1 MSCFAPV
8 VSSLTFLLKGSFVD
22 LDCIFLQSKY
32 VSVTISKRNKGFLS
46 LCYHSIIRKQI
57 YEKGNLF
64 HLYCSNN
71 LFHSRY
77 LMLSSH
83 YGTCHKYSSSLDC
96 SLAEAMQPRAPRD
109 VSVWW
114 TMIHWIYDVNCRCD
128 PKPASSISV
137 QIFEIPMVLLLKNN
151 HLKFL
156 TNWYNRSPVFHF
168 FLDHTQEWSWRA
180 PFAQDQ
186 RPPLAML

>member
-96 SLAEAMQPRAPRD
+96 SLAEAMQPRAPLNQ
-109 VSVWW
+109 W
-114 TMIHWIYDVNCRCD
+114 HPQRCLC
-128 PKPASSISV
+128 
-137 QIFEIPMVLLLKNN
+137 MMNN
-151 HLKFL
+151 DTLNIWCKL
-156 TNWYNRSPVFHF
+156 SMWP
-168 FLDHTQEWSWRA
+168 
-180 PFAQDQ
+180 
-186 RPPLAML
+186 